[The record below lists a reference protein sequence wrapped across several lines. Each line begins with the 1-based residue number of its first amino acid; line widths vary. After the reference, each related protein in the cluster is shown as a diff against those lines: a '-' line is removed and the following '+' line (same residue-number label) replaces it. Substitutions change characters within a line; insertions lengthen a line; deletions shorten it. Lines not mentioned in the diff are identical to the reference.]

1 MTGTND
7 IHEKKATSYYN
18 NFKVIIGIFYLVLLA
33 YISLLVFSKDKS
45 KNARINCASNISYIY
60 IFKIFFFKLKN
71 IAQCT

>member
-18 NFKVIIGIFYLVLLA
+18 NFKVIIGIFYLVLFA
-33 YISLLVFSKDKS
+33 YISLLVFSKEKS
-45 KNARINCASNISYIY
+45 KNAFH
-60 IFKIFFFKLKN
+60 IFIFFKFFFKLKN